1 MAMFA
6 GLLSIPISETFLV
19 IITYPRDQTDRLIY
33 GFAHGSGP
41 GFGKLLPPDVLV
53 RRECL
58 SALGVELSSLMD
70 GLLSTDRR
78 ENWLCW
84 LTFGIE
90 DFDELHTLGII
101 SQNVFQKATP
111 VVKLWNRSRMLD

>member
-1 MAMFA
+1 MVMFS
-6 GLLSIPISETFLV
+6 GLLSILISERFPVV
-19 IITYPRDQTDRLIY
+19 IAYPRYQTDRLIY
-33 GFAHGSGP
+33 GSAHESGP
-41 GFGKLLPPDVLV
+41 GSGKLLPPDVLV

-70 GLLSTDRR
+70 GLSSTDRS

-101 SQNVFQKATP
+101 SQDVFQKATP
-111 VVKLWNRSRMLD
+111 VVKLRNRSRMLD